1 MSWRRIRFALFAIL
15 VIESAAPAR
24 SQHYPSRPVTMI
36 EPFPP
41 GGATDAVARL
51 VAEGVRRSLGQPVI
65 IENVS
70 GAGGTIGVA
79 RVARAAPDGYTIS
92 IGQPVSHVFSA
103 AVYNVRYDLLSD
115 FEPIA
120 LLSSSPLWLV
130 GKASLPPDSVDAL
143 VAWFK
148 ANPDKASFG
157 TIGHATPSHVW
168 AIHFQNVTGTR
179 FQFVPYRGAA
189 PVTQALIAGELDLS
203 SLDAPQTLP
212 LVRSGQLKAYAVLGE
227 TRWRAAP
234 EVPTIAE
241 AGVPGLPVSLW
252 YGLWAPKGTP
262 RDVIARLN
270 AAVVATLGD
279 PAVGSRLADVG
290 QDVFPR
296 AQQTPE
302 ALHALQ
308 KAEIEKWWPLIKAAN
323 ISAE

>member
-1 MSWRRIRFALFAIL
+1 
-15 VIESAAPAR
+15 
-24 SQHYPSRPVTMI
+24 MI
-36 EPFPP
+36 EPFPA
-41 GGATDAVARL
+41 GGATDVIARI
-51 VAEGVRRSLGQPVI
+51 VAEGMRRSLGQPVI

-92 IGQPVSHVFSA
+92 IGMPVSHVFSG
-103 AVYNVRYDLLSD
+103 AVYNVRYDLLND

-143 VAWFK
+143 VAWLK
-148 ANPDKASFG
+148 ANPDKATFG

-168 AIHFQNVTGTR
+168 GINFQSITGTH

-189 PVTQALIAGELDLS
+189 PVTQALVAGEVDLS
-203 SLDAPQTLP
+203 GLDAPQTLP
-212 LVRSGQLKAYAVLGE
+212 LVRSGQIKAYAALGE
-227 TRWRAAP
+227 TRWRGAP
-234 EVPTIAE
+234 EIPTIAE
-241 AGVPGLPVSLW
+241 AGVPGPPVSLW

-262 RDVIARLN
+262 RDIIARLN
-270 AAVVATLGD
+270 AAVVATLAN
-279 PAVGSRLADVG
+279 PAAGSRLADQG
-290 QDVFPR
+290 YEVFPP

-323 ISAE
+323 LKVE